1 MIFFLIGHRA
11 GGRSAKDEE
20 GWPWSWP
27 LLGSGTRLLESLMSV
42 LPAGGF
48 LIFVCVKERVDGYG
62 CEVGEDM

>member
-20 GWPWSWP
+20 GSWP

-62 CEVGEDM
+62 CEVGGEDMYH